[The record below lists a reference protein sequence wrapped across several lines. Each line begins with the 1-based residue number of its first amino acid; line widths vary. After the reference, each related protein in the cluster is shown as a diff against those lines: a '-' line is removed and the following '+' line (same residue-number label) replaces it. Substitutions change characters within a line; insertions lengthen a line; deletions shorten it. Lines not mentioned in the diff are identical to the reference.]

1 MARAATEAGEVHGS
15 KLDEMCIAPP
25 APRRA
30 SALNAAVWSGLVV
43 LAAAAI
49 SPEPALPYVLALAIP
64 PWIYA
69 WVRSFRRLKIV
80 LSDEGVLICNYWNQW
95 YAPWS
100 EIEEITLGASSPGW
114 ITSQPT
120 MAFRSPSRGT
130 SVDAHATSCHM
141 SLESRQEL
149 YATVRRY
156 ARAKDVRFNIT
167 MKGGQWS
174 APEEVE
180 Q

>member
-1 MARAATEAGEVHGS
+1 
-15 KLDEMCIAPP
+15 
-25 APRRA
+25 
-30 SALNAAVWSGLVV
+30 VV
-43 LAAAAI
+43 LGVGAI
-49 SPEPALPYVLALAIP
+49 SPEPALPYVVAIGIP

-80 LSDEGVLICNYWNQW
+80 LGDEGVLICNYWNQW
-95 YAPWS
+95 YASWS
-100 EIEEITLGASSPGW
+100 EIEEITPGASSPGW

-120 MAFRSPSRGT
+120 MAFRLSSRGA

-156 ARAKDVRFNIT
+156 ARAKDVRFNIA

-174 APEEVE
+174 APEEV
-180 Q
+180 